1 MSGQSKTKDQNGNE
15 LGKEKDKLWKIN
27 ETSAKYIG
35 HVGRAMFGP
44 TLKKYLHSAQAITQT
59 EWLKSS

>member
-1 MSGQSKTKDQNGNE
+1 MEMSLVKKKTIVED
-15 LGKEKDKLWKIN
+15 KIN
-27 ETSAKYIG
+27 EYEVNC

-44 TLKKYLHSAQAITQT
+44 TLKKYLHFAQAITQT